1 MKIDDSNKKYSY
13 IITGILILTAVVAI
27 FGAFTLGVMG
37 FALFSDK
44 GVHPVNTGTPY
55 IVRNNYSEQIFSP
68 SLNSGN
74 DEIVLI
80 PQSDQFGPAY
90 VKPGSILLKDFD
102 HLGDLDVNIE
112 DVSGWSIKAYVT
124 GNYDLINST
133 VYLSQFVNGIYDNL
147 NGAKLSITWVE
158 TDSVSHWPY
167 VCEADEWTGTFS
179 LWPDCDNPILPH
191 SSYTPDGVKIDDK
204 KVWFDID
211 TYAEGCVVFTVIL
224 THKNHISGVPNS
236 RINI

>member
-1 MKIDDSNKKYSY
+1 MKIDDSNKRYSY

-55 IVRNNYSEQIFSP
+55 IERNNNSEQIFSP

-80 PQSDQFGPAY
+80 PQSDQLGPAY
-90 VKPGSILLKDFD
+90 VKPGSITLKDFD

-112 DVSGWSIKAYVT
+112 DVSGWSIKAEVM
-124 GNYDLINST
+124 GNYELINST
-133 VYLSQFVNGIYDNL
+133 VYLYQYVNGEYDYL
-147 NGAKLSITWVE
+147 NGAKLFITW
-158 TDSVSHWPY
+158 TQTGFVSYWPY
-167 VCEADEWTGTFS
+167 VCDPDEW
-179 LWPDCDNPILPH
+179 I
-191 SSYTPDGVKIDDK
+191 YIDPM
-204 KVWFDID
+204 F
-211 TYAEGCVVFTVIL
+211 
-224 THKNHISGVPNS
+224 
-236 RINI
+236 